1 MITTVTLNAAIDKI
15 FTLPGFALNKVHRVQ
30 DPITVPGGKGINV
43 ARVLR
48 CLAQPVMA
56 TGLIAGHNG
65 RLLLDGLHQ
74 ESVPADFIDLG
85 HGETRLAITM
95 LDPHTGT
102 QTECIE
108 EGPFVEAEH
117 LISLRNKVKLLAAR
131 SSWVIFSGSLP
142 AGCPVDLYA
151 ELCQLAKS
159 QGASVALDTSGEA
172 LLAGLEGRPD
182 LVKPNEEEAVR
193 YAGALSSGREHLQMA
208 ALKLTEAGAGMAVIS
223 MGGRGAVAAHA
234 GRLYEVSLPPL
245 SIVSPLG
252 SGDAMVAGLVT
263 AQLQRR
269 STLEVLRYGAACGTA
284 AAMHAMAGFVDSDT
298 VNDLFSSIQASM
310 TVTTSES

>member
-15 FTLPGFALNKVHRVQ
+15 FTLPGFALNKAHRVQ

-48 CLAQPVMA
+48 CLNQPVTA

-74 ESVPADFIDLG
+74 EGVPADFIDIG

-95 LDPHTGT
+95 LDPLTGT

-108 EGPFVEAEH
+108 EGPPVEDKH
-117 LISLRNKVKLLAAR
+117 LISLRNKVQLLAAR

-159 QGASVALDTSGEA
+159 QGAKVALDTSGEA
-172 LLAGLEGRPD
+172 LLAGLEGLPD

-193 YAGALSSGREHLQMA
+193 YAGAVSSGREHLQTA
-208 ALKLTEAGAGMAVIS
+208 ALRLTEAGAGMVVIS

-263 AQLQRR
+263 AQLQQR

-284 AAMHAMAGFVDSDT
+284 AAMHAMAGFVELDT
-298 VNDLFSSIQASM
+298 VNDLFSDIQA
-310 TVTTSES
+310 TITIAT